1 MRAKWRA
8 RSAVPRQESL
18 AHAPTALR
26 CTIDSSE
33 SNPCQG
39 ADSVRTPWQDA
50 TCLYF
55 PGSGSFHNSIAAKV
69 LGGVVTLT
77 GDVRDVLH
85 KCGAEEA
92 VKRIGGSDFARTSSR
107 LGRAQPG

>member
-1 MRAKWRA
+1 M
-8 RSAVPRQESL
+8 PG
-18 AHAPTALR
+18 
-26 CTIDSSE
+26 CGF
-33 SNPCQG
+33 C
-39 ADSVRTPWQDA
+39 ADTWQDA

-55 PGSGSFHNSIAAKV
+55 PGSGSVHNSIAAKV

-77 GDVRDVLH
+77 GYVRNVFH

-107 LGRAQPG
+107 LGRAQSG